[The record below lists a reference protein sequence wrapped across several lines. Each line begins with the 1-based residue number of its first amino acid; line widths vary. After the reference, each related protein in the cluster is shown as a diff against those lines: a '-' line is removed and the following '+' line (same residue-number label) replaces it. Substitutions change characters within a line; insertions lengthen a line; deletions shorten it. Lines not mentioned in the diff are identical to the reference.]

1 LSGTEAQPERAY
13 VMSRF
18 VSSESLIGETEAGT
32 TGRIADMAEHE
43 IRLEREGP
51 VVENDVVAKG
61 RVRLEKDL
69 TTERRKVQEEVRE
82 ERVDVERRDDASG
95 S

>member
-1 LSGTEAQPERAY
+1 
-13 VMSRF
+13 MSRF
-18 VSSESLIGETEAGT
+18 VCSESPIGETEAGT